1 MLTAIAWTF
10 SQGGCIRTGFDHV
23 EAPVA
28 KLGQREIEDCRL
40 LPRLADRTSGNRGS
54 AVLGKTWMSG
64 RPNGNEA
71 PPLSIRPRTSRR
83 PHARPGA
90 RKRSG
95 PCGRPLASH
104 RWALRA
110 RALRPRD
117 LTPRPRSPRRARRCS
132 HRCCRRRCRRSRPS
146 TLRKIGAPSWST
158 RPAPRRRKKRSTR
171 RMKRTSVDPSKD
183 RPRELWRPFRA
194 LHPRGPLDGQRVLLR
209 SHLPRWMSHHLQRKP
224 RMSRIRSQQRGAV
237 RPNGQ

>member
-1 MLTAIAWTF
+1 MCCHRRRGRRRCRPLQSVKRWSSTPVPKRIGFQPRWRATMLTAIAWTF

-71 PPLSIRPRTSRR
+71 PSLSIPPSTARRPR
-83 PHARPGA
+83 PRPGA

-95 PCGRPLASH
+95 LCGRPLAS
-104 RWALRA
+104 RR
-110 RALRPRD
+110 RALRPRAPQPRA
-117 LTPRPRSPRRARRCS
+117 LKPRPRPPRRARQCS
-132 HRCCRRRCRRSRPS
+132 HRCYRRRYRRSRPS
-146 TLRKIGAPSWST
+146 TLMKIGTPSWSK
-158 RPAPRRRKKRSTR
+158 RAAPRRRMRSRRTR
-171 RMKRTSVDPSKD
+171 QPT
-183 RPRELWRPFRA
+183 
-194 LHPRGPLDGQRVLLR
+194 R
-209 SHLPRWMSHHLQRKP
+209 S
-224 RMSRIRSQQRGAV
+224 
-237 RPNGQ
+237 